1 MQVETEFEQDEAPLS
16 YYFEVAKRR
25 LLLMTAAAVA
35 IFVVAGTIAI
45 ALPPL
50 YESSATILVESQ
62 QIPSD
67 LVKST
72 VTGYAEERIEV
83 LRQQVMTRD
92 NLLDIVKKYN
102 LYAVKGKQQSPTD
115 LVDKLRSRIAVQQVN
130 TSLSGGGNRSNK
142 SAIAFSIS
150 YEDETPQT
158 AQQVTQ
164 DLVNLFLNKNVTS
177 RTQRAEDTTIFL
189 SDQAK
194 DFDKQVTET
203 EKKIAAYKAQ
213 YRDSLPENL
222 GLNRASLEEAQNQ
235 LASAQ
240 NTERSLQQ
248 QDTYLRLGSQSLMT
262 TGTTSTDSTDVVA
275 LRSKLSSLLGVYGPA
290 HPDVVSLKKRIA
302 AIEAERASPSKQ
314 PAAEPTDAD
323 IKALAATGNPDAIR
337 LAAQLASNKAQL
349 EDLKNTKAQ
358 LQARI
363 ADLKQRVERTPE
375 VEQGLLQMQR
385 DYDNALSKY
394 REIKSKELEAQ
405 VAQNLEESQNAE
417 RFTLLERPLAP
428 DRPTKPNRSK
438 ILVLG
443 FVLALG
449 GGLGSGMVAE
459 GLDSGI
465 RGRRTLERVL
475 GGPLLATVP
484 IIWTD
489 AEAEA
494 RRKRR
499 ILVLAVAVV
508 GLIAAVLAIHIL
520 YMPLDVV
527 WAKLVQR
534 FGG

>member
-1 MQVETEFEQDEAPLS
+1 VQIETEFEQDEAPLS
-16 YYFEVAKRR
+16 YYLEVAKRR
-25 LLLMTAAAVA
+25 LPFMAAVA
-35 IFVVAGTIAI
+35 AVIFAIGAIVAI

-50 YESSATILVESQ
+50 YESTATILVESQ

-72 VTGYAEERIEV
+72 ITGYAEERIEV

-92 NLLDIVKKYN
+92 NLLDIVKKYH
-102 LYAVKGKQQSPTD
+102 LFAKKGEQSSPTD
-115 LVDKLRSRIAVQQVN
+115 LVDKLRGRVTVQQVN
-130 TSLSGGGNRSNK
+130 TTLSGGGRSKNK

-150 YEDETPQT
+150 YEDESPQT

-164 DLVNLFLNKNVTS
+164 DLVNLFLNKNVTT

-222 GLNRASLEEAQNQ
+222 ALNRSSLEEAQNA
-235 LASAQ
+235 LTAAQ
-240 NTERSLQQ
+240 NTERSLRQQ
-248 QDTYLRLGSQSLMT
+248 NTYLRLGSQSLASSG
-262 TGTTSTDSTDVVA
+262 TGSGDSSDLVTLKA
-275 LRSKLSSLLGVYGPA
+275 KLSSLQGVYGPA
-290 HPDVVSLKKRIA
+290 HPDVVALKKRIA
-302 AIEAERASPSKQ
+302 AIEAERAA
-314 PAAEPTDAD
+314 PAQKATQPTDD
-323 IKALAATGNPDAIR
+323 EIKSLAATGNPDAIR
-337 LAAQLASNKAQL
+337 LAAQLASNTAQL
-349 EDLKNTKAQ
+349 EDLKNTEAQ
-358 LQARI
+358 LNDRI
-363 ADLKQRVERTPE
+363 ADLKRRVERTPE

-385 DYDNALSKY
+385 DYENALSKY

-428 DRPTKPNRSK
+428 DHPTKPNRGK
-438 ILVLG
+438 I
-443 FVLALG
+443 LALG
-449 GGLGSGMVAE
+449 VVLAFGGGIGFGTLAE
-459 GLDSGI
+459 SLDSGI

-475 GGPLLATVP
+475 GTPLLGTVP
-484 IIWTD
+484 MIWTD
-489 AEAEA
+489 EEALA

-499 ILVLAVAVV
+499 RFLFMVLVAGAIVA
-508 GLIAAVLAIHIL
+508 LLAIHFL

-527 WAKLVQR
+527 WGKLVQR

>member
-1 MQVETEFEQDEAPLS
+1 VQMDIEFEQDEAPLS
-16 YYFEVAKRR
+16 YYLEVAKRR
-25 LLLMTAAAVA
+25 VPLMAMAAVVIFAVAAAISV
-35 IFVVAGTIAI
+35 I
-45 ALPPL
+45 LPPL

-92 NLLDIVKKYN
+92 NLLDIVNKYG
-102 LYAVKGKQQSPTD
+102 LYKNKGKDTSPTA
-115 LVDKLRSRIAVQQVN
+115 LVDELRSRVDVAKVN
-130 TSLSGGGNRSNK
+130 TTLSGRANGSNQ

-150 YEDETPQT
+150 YEDENPQT

-194 DFDKQVTET
+194 DFDRQVTET

-213 YRDSLPENL
+213 YRGSLPENL
-222 GLNRASLEEAQNQ
+222 ELNRSSLEEAQNA
-235 LASAQ
+235 LENAQ
-240 NTERSLQQ
+240 RTERTLTEQN
-248 QDTYLRLGSQSLMT
+248 TYLRLGTQALNSGGDANNSSDLVSLK
-262 TGTTSTDSTDVVA
+262 A
-275 LRSKLSSLLGVYGPA
+275 QLSSLLGVYGSA
-290 HPDVVSLKKRIA
+290 HPDVIALKKRIA
-302 AIEAERASPSKQ
+302 AVEADRAKQGSK
-314 PAAEPTDAD
+314 PASDASD
-323 IKALAATGNPDAIR
+323 DEIRALANSGDPNAIR
-337 LAAQLASNKAQL
+337 IAAQLAANKSEL
-349 EDLKNTKAQ
+349 GELKTSETQ
-358 LQARI
+358 LQAKI
-363 ADLKQRVERTPE
+363 ADLKQRIEQTPE

-385 DYDNALSKY
+385 DYTNALDKY

-417 RFTLLERPLAP
+417 RFTMLERPLAP
-428 DRPTKPNRSK
+428 DRPTKPDRVK
-438 ILVLG
+438 ILFLG
-443 FVLALG
+443 FALSIV
-449 GGLGSGMVAE
+449 GGLGSGVLAE
-459 GLDSGI
+459 GLDQGI
-465 RGRRTLERVL
+465 RGRRTLERL
-475 GGPLLATVP
+475 IGEPLLGAVP
-484 IIWTD
+484 MIWTD
-489 AEAEA
+489 EEELL

-499 ILVLAVAVV
+499 RTFVIAVVCSLVVVVLAV
-508 GLIAAVLAIHIL
+508 HFL